1 MLDFSSRFGRH
12 ANRRLRQEKIIW
24 LTTVDSTKTPQP
36 RPVWFHWDGQTVLIF
51 SQRDK
56 AQLRH
61 IAGNPSVALNFNTDE
76 DGGDVVVLIGEAVRL
91 DQPPDPSR
99 VKTYLRKYREG
110 IKDLGMTVQEFTDSY
125 SVPIL
130 VTPKAMRGFVE

>member
-1 MLDFSSRFGRH
+1 
-12 ANRRLRQEKIIW
+12 
-24 LTTVDSTKTPQP
+24 
-36 RPVWFHWDGQTVLIF
+36 
-51 SQRDK
+51 
-56 AQLRH
+56 
-61 IAGNPSVALNFNTDE
+61 LNFNTDE